1 MANSPLE
8 DALALHKAGRLK
20 EAEAAYRA
28 LLTADPANA
37 DAWHFLGLL
46 EAATGRLEIAQK
58 SILEAVSLDGKRPT
72 FHYNLGF
79 VLQGLERFN
88 QALSHYRKSVELEPN
103 QPAAHYNAG
112 LVLSRMRRYAEAIE
126 YFESAVRL
134 QPAYAEAWGNLGA
147 AKRSLG
153 DNQGAIAACQKAL
166 DLNPNQAEV
175 HATLGNAIKE
185 LGDYAG
191 GIAHYRKALELN
203 PNLVT
208 AHFNLGNTLVE
219 MGQIED
225 GREALEKAAAID
237 PADFYTQNNLLMSR
251 LYDPRETE
259 ASLFNAHTAATA
271 NLPMERALST
281 LTPPSYQRLKIGF
294 VSADFKRH
302 SCAYFLE
309 PLLRALDRSAVEV
322 HAYSMV
328 GRPDDTTERLRGL
341 MDGWTDCIPLGDD
354 ELTEKIRADGIN
366 ILIDLSGHTS
376 GNRLPVFAKRAAP
389 VQVSWLGYPATTG
402 LKAMDARLTDAI
414 ADPIGDADHH
424 HSEKLVRLSPC
435 FLAYGPPE
443 NAPAVSELPATK
455 NGYVT
460 FGSFNNLSKINP
472 EVIAAWSRILK
483 ATPNAQLMLKGRT
496 MDSPGVRDRLVE
508 QFQANGIEADRLDL
522 VGWVPRD
529 QNPLALYGKM
539 DIALDT
545 FPYNGTT
552 TTCEALW
559 MGVPVITYTGDRHA
573 ARVGA
578 SLLSAIGLTEGL
590 TLNKEGYEKTATALA
605 SDFSA
610 LNALRQ
616 SLRSRMAASV
626 LCNSEHFAKKFVAA
640 LHQLWADYRQNPVNP
655 S

>member
-1 MANSPLE
+1 LANSPLE

-20 EAEAAYRA
+20 EAEAAYRDILETQPDA
-28 LLTADPANA
+28 A

-46 EAATGRLEIAQK
+46 EAATGRLETAQK
-58 SILEAVSLDGKRPT
+58 SISKAVSLDGERPT

-79 VLQGLERFN
+79 VFQGLERFN
-88 QALSHYRKSVELEPN
+88 QALSHYRKSLELEPN

-126 YFESAVRL
+126 AVEAAITL

-153 DNQGAIAACQKAL
+153 DNQGAVEACRKAL
-166 DLNPNQAEV
+166 ELNPSQAEV
-175 HATLGNAIKE
+175 HATLGNAVKE
-185 LGDYAG
+185 MGDYAG
-191 GIAHYRKALELN
+191 GISHYRKALQLN

-219 MGQIED
+219 LGQIED
-225 GREALEKAAAID
+225 GRDALEKAAAID
-237 PADFYTQNNLLMSR
+237 PTDFYTQNNLLMSR
-251 LYDPRETE
+251 LYDAYETE
-259 ASLFNAHTAATA
+259 TSLLNAHLAATTS
-271 NLPMERALST
+271 LPAEQPLST
-281 LTPPSYQRLKIGF
+281 SYTTSNQRLKVGF
-294 VSADFKRH
+294 VSADFKQH
-302 SCAYFLE
+302 SCAYFLD
-309 PLLRALDRSAVEV
+309 PLLRSLDRSAVEV

-328 GRPDDTTERLRGL
+328 GRPDETTERLRSL

-354 ELTEKIRADGIN
+354 ELTEKIRADGIDV
-366 ILIDLSGHTS
+366 LVDLSGHTS

-389 VQVSWLGYPATTG
+389 VQISWLGYPATSG
-402 LKAMDARLTDAI
+402 LKTMDARLTDTI
-414 ADPIGDADHH
+414 ADPIGDADRH

-435 FLAYGPPE
+435 FLVYGPAE
-443 NAPAVSELPATK
+443 NAPAVSELPAAK

-472 EVIAAWSRILK
+472 AVIEAWSRILK
-483 ATPNAQLMLKGRT
+483 ATPNARLMLKGRT
-496 MDSPGVRDRLVE
+496 MNSPGVRDRLIG
-508 QFQANGIEADRLDL
+508 QFQANGIDAKRLDL
-522 VGWVPRD
+522 IDWVPRD

-559 MGVPVITYTGDRHA
+559 MGVPVVTFTGERHA

-578 SLLSAIGLTEGL
+578 SLLSAVGLTDYIAEDRDAYVDRAIAAAKDL
-590 TLNKEGYEKTATALA
+590 EDLEKRRL
-605 SDFSA
+605 
-610 LNALRQ
+610 ALRQ
-616 SLRSRMAASV
+616 QMAASP
-626 LCNSEHFAKKFVAA
+626 LCDGVAFAKKFLGA
-640 LHQLWADYRQNPVNP
+640 LKQLVQLR
-655 S
+655 